1 MLENETPKMKSYAK
15 RAQDNYRAK
24 LDQINLT
31 VPKGVKDFIIENTG
45 KPVNTYIRDLVL
57 KDLEKKYGLKLDE

>member
-1 MLENETPKMKSYAK
+1 MPEKEAQKMKDYNK

-31 VPKGVKDFIIENTG
+31 VPKGVKEFIIKNTG

-57 KDLEKKYGLKLDE
+57 KDLQKKYGFNLEK

>member
-1 MLENETPKMKSYAK
+1 MPEEEKKGMKDYNK

-31 VPKGVKDFIIENTG
+31 VPKGIKDFIIKNTG
-45 KPVNTYIRDLVL
+45 QPVNTYIRDLVL
-57 KDLEKKYGLKLDE
+57 KDLKKNYGLKLDK